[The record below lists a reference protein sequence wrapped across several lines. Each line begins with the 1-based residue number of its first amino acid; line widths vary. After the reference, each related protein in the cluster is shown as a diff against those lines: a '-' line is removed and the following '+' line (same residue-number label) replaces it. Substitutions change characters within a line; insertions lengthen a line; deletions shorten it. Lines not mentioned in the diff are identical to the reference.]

1 MQTVEEKEKK
11 SLQTNKQTNKTNG
24 GKGRREV
31 KTVIEVRDEEGTLF
45 EMTETQKLN
54 SKRFTNKREC
64 LLLLHTVH

>member
-1 MQTVEEKEKK
+1 M
-11 SLQTNKQTNKTNG
+11 
-24 GKGRREV
+24 